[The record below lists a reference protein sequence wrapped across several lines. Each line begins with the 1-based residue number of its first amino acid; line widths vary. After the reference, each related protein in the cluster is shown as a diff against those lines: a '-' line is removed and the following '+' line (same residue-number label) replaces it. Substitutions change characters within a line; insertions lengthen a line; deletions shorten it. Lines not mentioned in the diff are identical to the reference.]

1 MRGALLDT
9 PRRSLW
15 NVLEAGN
22 HEFFSIV
29 QIFEFSPKIPQTTL
43 DIYFTFWP
51 SFAIFCLVSARFR
64 RLTFYKICHF
74 KSCVLQFR
82 DKNKGLTENLLT
94 KPKKISISFSKQFCD
109 FICLVKGMIY
119 HCLVKEVQLSCPN
132 CFMKIDES
140 SGFCERVKKK
150 DSTDFKRISI

>member
-1 MRGALLDT
+1 MEGAQAWNLRGVLLYT
-9 PRRSLW
+9 PRRSPC

-22 HEFFSIV
+22 HDFFSIV
-29 QIFEFSPKIPQTTL
+29 QIFQFSPKIPQTTL

-109 FICLVKGMIY
+109 FICPQK
-119 HCLVKEVQLSCPN
+119 LSLLSERNDLPLSR
-132 CFMKIDES
+132 ERS
-140 SGFCERVKKK
+140 SIKL
-150 DSTDFKRISI
+150 S